1 MQCVMKLNLVAVL
14 LLTASL
20 PTLACEMTL
29 SRFDLKDERG
39 RLLGDAKVRE
49 YTPEGPARPGSVLVL
64 PTTGGET
71 PLDRLWGREMC
82 RSGFRTQ
89 ILVSWPETEYDFY
102 DPRMHNDFFNRV
114 RLAAKAVLS
123 KSRGPVALIG
133 TSLGGIV
140 GSSLVALEPR
150 IKVAALIATGA
161 HVSEILS
168 ESNHPRARRQTR
180 GSMKRHGIKTVAEYE
195 AFLKRHVSIDPADLL
210 RRAKDLPETLHV
222 LTTNDVTVPTR
233 NQLDLINLFPS
244 PSVIKIHANHFLG
257 IISASKSH
265 RHEIRDFL
273 SERMPTR

>member
-1 MQCVMKLNLVAVL
+1 MQCVMKFGALSVFVLVASIP
-14 LLTASL
+14 A
-20 PTLACEMTL
+20 LACEMSL
-29 SRFDLKDERG
+29 STFDLKDERG
-39 RLLGDAKVRE
+39 RVLGEAKVRE
-49 YTPEGPARPGSVLVL
+49 YKPEGRSRPGSVLVL

-82 RSGFRTQ
+82 RAGFRTQ
-89 ILVSWPETEYDFY
+89 IIVSWPETEYDFY

-180 GSMKRHGIKTVAEYE
+180 GSMKRNGIKSVAEYE
-195 AFLKRHVSIDPADLL
+195 DFLDRHVSIDPADLL

-233 NQLDLINLFPS
+233 NQLDLINLFPR
-244 PSVIKIHANHFLG
+244 PSVIKIHANHILG
-257 IISASKSH
+257 ILSAAKNH

>member
-1 MQCVMKLNLVAVL
+1 MKFKILSAL
-14 LLTASL
+14 LLITSVPA
-20 PTLACEMTL
+20 LACEMRL
-29 SRFDLKDERG
+29 STFDLKDERG
-39 RLLGDAKVRE
+39 RLLGDATVRE
-49 YTPEGPARPGSVLVL
+49 YMPKGQARPGSVLVL
-64 PTTGGET
+64 PPTGGET
-71 PLDRLWGREMC
+71 PLERLWSREMC
-82 RSGFRTQ
+82 RVGFRTQ

-114 RLAAKAVLS
+114 RLAAKAVLA

-168 ESNHPRARRQTR
+168 ESDHPRARRQTR

-195 AFLKRHVSIDPADLL
+195 AFLNRHVSIDPADLL
-210 RRAKDLPETLHV
+210 SRAKDLPETLHV

-233 NQLDLINLFPS
+233 NQLDLINLFPN

-257 IISASKSH
+257 ILSAAKNH